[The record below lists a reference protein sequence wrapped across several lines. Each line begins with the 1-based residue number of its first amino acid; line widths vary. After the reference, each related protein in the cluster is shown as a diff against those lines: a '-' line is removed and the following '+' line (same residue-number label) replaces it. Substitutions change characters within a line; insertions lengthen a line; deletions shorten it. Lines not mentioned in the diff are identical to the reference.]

1 MKNLHTFETFQ
12 SSLNESS
19 DIDVTKLSDGMLK
32 EIRKVFNEAKSGL
45 SNADLALLAKIT
57 MEIKKRG
64 IKESLEESI
73 INEGIMSLSA
83 YYKDWDKEIKA
94 PAKKIDDL
102 LNSEIKSDSAK
113 NAILDLITDLV
124 DEYAIAYSDSQQ
136 QNGYR

>member
-1 MKNLHTFETFQ
+1 MKHIHKFEDF
-12 SSLNESS
+12 LNESS
-19 DIDVTKLSDGMLK
+19 NIDVTKLSDGMLK

-45 SNADLALLAKIT
+45 SNADLALLDKIT
-57 MEIKKRG
+57 MEINKRG

-124 DEYAIAYSDSQQ
+124 DEYAIAYSDSQK

>member
-1 MKNLHTFETFQ
+1 MKNYNDF
-12 SSLNESS
+12 LNESS
-19 DIDVTKLSDGMLK
+19 DMDISKLSDGMLK

-136 QNGYR
+136 QGYR

>member
-19 DIDVTKLSDGMLK
+19 DMDISKLSDGMLK

-45 SNADLALLAKIT
+45 SNADLQLLAKLT

>member
-1 MKNLHTFETFQ
+1 MNMKNFEDFI
-12 SSLNESS
+12 NE
-19 DIDVTKLSDGMLK
+19 
-32 EIRKVFNEAKSGL
+32 NHP
-45 SNADLALLAKIT
+45 
-57 MEIKKRG
+57 
-64 IKESLEESI
+64 

-102 LNSEIKSDSAK
+102 LNSEIKSDSVK

>member
-1 MKNLHTFETFQ
+1 MKNFEDFI
-12 SSLNESS
+12 NE
-19 DIDVTKLSDGMLK
+19 
-32 EIRKVFNEAKSGL
+32 NQP
-45 SNADLALLAKIT
+45 
-57 MEIKKRG
+57 
-64 IKESLEESI
+64 

-83 YYKDWDKEIKA
+83 YYKDWDKEIKV

>member
-1 MKNLHTFETFQ
+1 MKHIHKFEDF
-12 SSLNESS
+12 LNESS
-19 DIDVTKLSDGMLK
+19 NIDVTKLSDGMLK

-57 MEIKKRG
+57 MEINKRG